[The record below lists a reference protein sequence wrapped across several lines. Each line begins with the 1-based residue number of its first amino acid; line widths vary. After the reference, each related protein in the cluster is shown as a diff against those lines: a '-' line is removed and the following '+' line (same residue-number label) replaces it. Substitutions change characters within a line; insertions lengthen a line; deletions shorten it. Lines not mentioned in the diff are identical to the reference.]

1 MTLHLILL
9 QFYKLVLLSLLA
21 RLLLLPV
28 EFYCF
33 GKLDEEN
40 SIPLRI
46 LLRTS
51 QSLPHIAFASSL
63 GLLVI
68 FCAQISFAALPP
80 LSPSVS
86 DESDEEET
94 VPAHEVIMRGSI
106 DEENEEESPNVV
118 RRRQQETKRKK
129 RTSMGQTISTS
140 ISRFLRTVLA
150 SKQTFSLWNFV
161 VLTSYSTI
169 FVILSTKNGI
179 PVSQSEIYLWTLLTA
194 IYSFLLLVL
203 FYVGTLLLKA
213 LSPGLKRRKDSN
225 ALAVRLLGTWGLLA
239 CIFLERTI
247 SFAVAAH
254 TAVVY
259 KDTDETGERKLYS
272 YRRDALDYG
281 VSELIPVVC
290 LLFMMHRR
298 RRGEMPSDVLVINSF
313 IHNVFGSMGVLSASG
328 EEEPGETDTTASA
341 DGGAL
346 GSRRFQSYGG
356 SKHDSPG
363 TSSRVGGI
371 GRAAS
376 SSGPPK
382 HSRAYNS

>member
-1 MTLHLILL
+1 M
-9 QFYKLVLLSLLA
+9 
-21 RLLLLPV
+21 
-28 EFYCF
+28 
-33 GKLDEEN
+33 
-40 SIPLRI
+40 
-46 LLRTS
+46 
-51 QSLPHIAFASSL
+51 
-63 GLLVI
+63 I

-94 VPAHEVIMRGSI
+94 TVPSHEVIMRDSI
-106 DEENEEESPNVV
+106 EEEEENEEESPNAL
-118 RRRQQETKRKK
+118 RRRQKDAKRKK
-129 RTSMGQTISTS
+129 TRSIGQTVTTS
-140 ISRFLRTVLA
+140 VSRFLRAVLA
-150 SKQTFSLWNFV
+150 SKQTFSLWNFI

-179 PVSQSEIYLWTLLTA
+179 PVSQSEIYLWILLTT

-225 ALAVRLLGTWGLLA
+225 ALAVRLLCTWGLLA
-239 CIFLERTI
+239 CIFLERSI
-247 SFAVAAH
+247 SFGIAAH

-259 KDTDETGERKLYS
+259 KDTDETGDRKLYS

-298 RRGEMPSDVLVINSF
+298 RRGEMPSDVLIINSF
-313 IHNVFGSMGVLSASG
+313 INNVFGSMGVLSASG
-328 EEEPGETDTTASA
+328 EEETGEMDAGSSA
-341 DGGAL
+341 EGGAL

-356 SKHDSPG
+356 SRQHDSP
-363 TSSRVGGI
+363 SNSRVAGI

-376 SSGPPK
+376 SSGSVK
-382 HSRAYNS
+382 HSR